1 MGSRVPCCHAEEY
14 SFKPHYIG
22 LFFFSCSNFLLSFLL
37 YLTLS
42 FFFTSYFVLQCRS
55 TDIAICVCAEK
66 CFVCLVSSWR
76 KAREAETQTHTHTH
90 THTNTHIYMK
100 NALAESS
107 FSFFFV

>member
-14 SFKPHYIG
+14 SFEPHYIG

-42 FFFTSYFVLQCRS
+42 FLSLLILFCNVVVLILPFAFVLKSASFALTQASARQGR
-55 TDIAICVCAEK
+55 
-66 CFVCLVSSWR
+66 R
-76 KAREAETQTHTHTH
+76 KHKY

-100 NALAESS
+100 NALAESF